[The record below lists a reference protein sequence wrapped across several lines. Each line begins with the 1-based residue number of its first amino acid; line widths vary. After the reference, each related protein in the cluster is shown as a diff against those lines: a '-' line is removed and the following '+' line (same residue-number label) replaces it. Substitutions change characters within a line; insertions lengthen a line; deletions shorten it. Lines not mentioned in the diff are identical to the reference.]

1 MKAVRIHTPGGPEVL
16 TYEDVPEPRPK
27 AGEAVVKV
35 DAAGLNYIDVYYR
48 SGLYKAELP
57 MTLGMEACRAPERL
71 FTAEFAEDAEEDLE
85 DLTTEGTE
93 DTEERVTGATLSDP
107 PPTSST

>member
-1 MKAVRIHTPGGPEVL
+1 MKAVRIHAPGGPEVL
-16 TYEDVPEPRPK
+16 KYEDVPEPRPK

-57 MTLGMEACRAPERL
+57 MTLGMEAGGVVTAVGPNVTEVKVEIGRASCR
-71 FTAEFAEDAEEDLE
+71 
-85 DLTTEGTE
+85 
-93 DTEERVTGATLSDP
+93 ERVWIWVGAVYCRERRRTE
-107 PPTSST
+107 